1 LQSGTSVRWE
11 AKADRN
17 TFTFAMGVAQRTDA
31 NLKLAEVTAVAA
43 MKLANPILFLSKHG
57 QRMHPH
63 IGQTCGNQ

>member
-1 LQSGTSVRWE
+1 
-11 AKADRN
+11 
-17 TFTFAMGVAQRTDA
+17 MGVAQRTDA